1 MPVIAFAHRGGM
13 AHAPENTLAAF
24 RAGLELGAD
33 GLESDVWLC
42 ADGQPVLIHDEVSWR
57 GFHRVDV
64 GRLTP
69 AQLARFHI
77 PRLVDLFEA
86 VGSDFDLSLDLKDP
100 ASAAPTVEVIRQYGV
115 PERSWLCVGN
125 MKLLTRV
132 REDYPDIK
140 VVHSCRRDKIDG
152 TLERHAAALAAAGAD
167 AMNMHYTDWT
177 AGLVALFHRFDLRAF
192 SWDLQHVRHLRA
204 ALAMDVDAVY
214 SNRVDRMVA
223 TVSEWH
229 A

>member
-1 MPVIAFAHRGGM
+1 M

-24 RAGLELGAD
+24 RKGLELGAG
-33 GLESDVWLC
+33 GLESDVWCC

-57 GFHRVDV
+57 CLRRIDV
-64 GRLTP
+64 SRLTST
-69 AQLARFHI
+69 QLARYQV
-77 PRLVDLFEA
+77 PRLADLFEA
-86 VGSDFDLSLDLKDP
+86 VGSDFELSLDLKDP
-100 ASAAPTVEVIRQYGV
+100 DSAAPTVEVIRQYGV
-115 PERSWLCVGN
+115 PERSWLCVGS
-125 MKLLTRV
+125 MKLLSQIR
-132 REDYPDIK
+132 DDFPDIK
-140 VVHSCRRDKIDG
+140 VVHSRRRDKIDG
-152 TLERHAAALAAAGAD
+152 TLEQHAAKLAGKGVH

-192 SWDLQHVRHLRA
+192 AWDLQHVRHLRA
-204 ALAMDVDAVY
+204 ALAMNIDAVY